1 MAPLIRADLL
11 ELAMPFAACIRSGY
25 GLDRFAL
32 PLCAAHLRDWRFA
45 AIDLFALS
53 HIRSFSSLNK
63 RFSNGLLSKEEEL
76 LVRLSLVKTMGMAVD
91 EALYTMLEEKTIG
104 LQ

>member
-1 MAPLIRADLL
+1 MALAMVPMLQY
-11 ELAMPFAACIRSGY
+11 AMPFSAGIRSGY

-32 PLCAAHLRDWRFA
+32 PLCAAHIRDWRFA

-53 HIRSFSSLNK
+53 HVRTFSSLNK

-76 LVRLSLVKTMGMAVD
+76 LVRLRLVKTMGMPVD
-91 EALYTMLEEKTIG
+91 EALYSILEEKTVG